1 MAGNDKQ
8 INEGKKMITHKQW
21 TESGKDFHKFVS
33 GHDYPE
39 CYKKTLSVN
48 MTEPVEIDEEIYL
61 YFLEVL
67 PPFFITGGFQCSEP
81 VYSGSFDT
89 FTEKDGRYW
98 YHGHG
103 PKGGKWLV
111 PVLKKSSE
119 MPSELSNMLCSL
131 LRDSCDMKQHYAATE
146 LALTLRHLRGERGL
160 GDAFS
165 QTSLWIIKDFYE
177 KEGYSFDL

>member
-39 CYKKTLSVN
+39 CYKKTLDVN
-48 MTEPVEIDEEIYL
+48 MPEPVEIDEEIYL

-89 FTEKDGRYW
+89 FTEKGGRYL

-103 PKGGKWLV
+103 PKGGKWL
-111 PVLKKSSE
+111 PLVLKRSSE
-119 MPSELSNMLCSL
+119 MPSELINRLCDL
-131 LRDSCDMKQHYAATE
+131 IRAGDRKQWYASTE
-146 LALTLRHLRGERGL
+146 LAYVMRYLRGETELAGE
-160 GDAFS
+160 FS
-165 QTSLWIIKDFYE
+165 RESLVIVKDFYE
-177 KEGYSFDL
+177 KEGYSFEI

>member
-1 MAGNDKQ
+1 
-8 INEGKKMITHKQW
+8 MITYKQW
-21 TESGKDFHKFVS
+21 SSSGKDFHKFVS

-39 CYKKTLSVN
+39 CYKKTMAVN
-48 MTEPVEIDEEIYL
+48 MPEPVEIDEDIYM

-81 VYSGSFDT
+81 VYAGSFDT

-103 PKGGKWLV
+103 PRGGKWLHQV
-111 PVLKKSSE
+111 FKKSSE
-119 MPSELSNMLCSL
+119 MPSELSNMLCDL
-131 LRDSCDMKQHYAATE
+131 IRAGDRKQWYAATE
-146 LALTLRHLRGERGL
+146 LAYVLRYLRGETELAGE
-160 GDAFS
+160 FS
-165 QTSLWIIKDFYE
+165 RESLSIIKDFYK